1 MPYIT
6 QERRAEVDFGGAE
19 LMVGDLNYL
28 ISTLLDDYI
37 GPTISYA
44 KINDVIGV
52 LECAKMELYRR
63 LAVDYENEKAHLN
76 GDVYRQR

>member
-1 MPYIT
+1 
-6 QERRAEVDFGGAE
+6 VDFGGAE